1 VLQEVSDEEGIRYD
15 VATRVLD
22 SLRADA
28 RRLEGQLERSDV
40 TRAYIRKDLTI
51 SECAWVEEHLL
62 AEDVRILEEDEPDD
76 VEEDLPLQTIG
87 KTRIRSPAAK
97 YMTDVEEREAGRA
110 IQLSLKLTA
119 SDGSR
124 NKGFDQR
131 IHENAQQA
139 RRRFVE
145 SNIRYVWKL
154 AKKYRRLKHFVPEDV
169 FQEGVL
175 GLMKAVDRYDPNRG
189 FRFKTYATW
198 WIEQAISRSIGDLD
212 RTVRLPIHVQETY
225 NKIKKAERRL
235 TWTHGRSP
243 SNEELAAAVGWQ
255 TERLAKLLWR
265 VEATNCAEADA
276 PVGDDDGTL
285 LSFVV
290 DDESLDA
297 FDAVWQSEMRMHI
310 SDALATLHPRE
321 ERIVRLRF
329 GLDGLEERTLDAIGQ
344 LFGVTRERIRQIEAK
359 ALRKLRHP
367 SRGKRLRGHL
377 EN

>member
-1 VLQEVSDEEGIRYD
+1 MLQEVLDEEQIRHD

-22 SLRADA
+22 DLRADA
-28 RRLEGQLERSDV
+28 RRSEGYVERNDV
-40 TRAYIRKDLTI
+40 TRAYIRRDLTI
-51 SECAWVEEHLL
+51 SECAWVEERLL

-76 VEEDLPLQTIG
+76 NDEDLPLQTIKG
-87 KTRIRSPAAK
+87 RMARPSTAK
-97 YMTDVEEREAGRA
+97 FMTEVEEREAGRA
-110 IQLSLKLTA
+110 IQLSLRLLA
-119 SDGSR
+119 SDGSGNER
-124 NKGFDQR
+124 FDQR
-131 IHENAQQA
+131 IHQNAHQA
-139 RRRFVE
+139 RQRFVE

-154 AKKYRRLKHFVPEDV
+154 AKRYRRLKHFISEDV

-198 WIEQAISRSIGDLD
+198 WIEQSISRAIGDFD

-235 TWTHGRSP
+235 AWTKGKNP
-243 SNEELAAAVGWQ
+243 SNEELATAIGWQ
-255 TERLAKLLWR
+255 TERLVKLLWR

-276 PVGDDDGTL
+276 PVGDDDSTL
-285 LSFVV
+285 LSVV
-290 DDESLDA
+290 ADEDSLDA
-297 FDAVWQSEMRMHI
+297 FDAVWQSEMRLHV

-321 ERIVRLRF
+321 ERVIRMRF
-329 GLDGLEERTLDAIGQ
+329 GLDGLEERTLETIGQ

-359 ALRKLRHP
+359 ALRKLKHP